1 MLLTGQEINNYIVG
15 PLIGGGGMGS
25 VYQAFHMDG
34 GQAVAIKI
42 INSDIATLEG
52 FSERF
57 VREARIMSS
66 LQHENIVPI
75 YEAGVHK
82 EWLYFTMKLISGPTL
97 EALMTKRSFSP
108 RDVWK
113 ILQPAGKA
121 LSYLHEQG
129 VVHRDVKPG
138 NLFLERQGADD
149 FRVYLGDFGL
159 SKRPN
164 LDSNLTKDGA
174 RIGTTEYM
182 SPEASLGDRLDHR
195 TDIYSLAVMIYE
207 LLLNVLP
214 ENPKF
219 GHLKPVARLIQ
230 KAWDPCEANPQ
241 FPPALRDVLMKG
253 LQKERDLRYQT
264 AADFA
269 QDYYEALKTLGDEA
283 RKASYAVVPPPLL

>member
-1 MLLTGQEINNYIVG
+1 MLLTGQEINHYIVG

-25 VYQAFHMDG
+25 VYQAFHLDG

-42 INSDIATLEG
+42 INAEIAGLEG

-57 VREARIMSS
+57 VREARIMAS
-66 LQHENIVPI
+66 LQHEHIVPI
-75 YEAGVHK
+75 YEAGQHK

-97 EALMTKRSFSP
+97 EALMAKRTFSP

-129 VVHRDVKPG
+129 VIHRDVKPG
-138 NLFLERQGADD
+138 NLFLERQGPDEY
-149 FRVYLGDFGL
+149 RVYVGDFGL

-182 SPEASLGDRLDHR
+182 SPEASLGDKLDQR
-195 TDIYSLAVMIYE
+195 TDVYSLGVMIYE
-207 LLLNVLP
+207 LLLGVLP
-214 ENPKF
+214 DNPKF
-219 GHLKPVARLIQ
+219 AHLKPVARLIQ
-230 KAWDPCEANPQ
+230 AAWDPCEVNPQ
-241 FPPALRDVLMKG
+241 FPPGLRDVMLKV
-253 LQKERDLRYQT
+253 LQKERSSRYQT
-264 AADFA
+264 VAEFVE
-269 QDYYEALKTLGDEA
+269 DYYQAMKTLSDEA
-283 RKASYAVVPPPLL
+283 RKTGYWVTVPPLM